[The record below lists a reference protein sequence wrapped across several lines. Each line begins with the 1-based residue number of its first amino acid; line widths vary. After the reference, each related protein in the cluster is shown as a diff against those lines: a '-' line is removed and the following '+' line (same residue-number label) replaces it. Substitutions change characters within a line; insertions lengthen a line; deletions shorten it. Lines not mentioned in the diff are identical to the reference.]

1 VWTELAGD
9 ERGEMTRENT
19 IRGGEEASSSRGR
32 LTRKIAGRVAALLI
46 AGIGLY
52 AVWPALL
59 EVFSA
64 WPTLRELDP
73 IWFLIMPMFEVLS
86 LACLWA
92 LLRLALHRRGWFL
105 SVTTQLASNALS
117 RVVPGGA
124 ATGGALQYRMLAKG
138 GVEGPRIATSLAAV
152 SVLTTT
158 TLLALPV
165 LSLPAILGGL
175 PVDRSLLRA
184 ALIGIMV
191 FVAAVAISALF
202 LSTERPLR
210 TLGRLVQRVR
220 NRVRRKKPPL
230 EGLDDRLVSERD
242 LMRQAL
248 GRKWW
253 VALLGSFGKA
263 LFDFLALLS
272 ALIAVGAE
280 PKPSLVLLA
289 YVVSSLLGMIP
300 LTPGGLGFVEAGL
313 VATLALAGVSGGD
326 ASAATLAYRLVSF
339 WLPLPAGLV
348 AYVVFRRRYGH
359 PDEEV
364 GNVLGP
370 PVTGIAAESDV
381 T

>member
-1 VWTELAGD
+1 MSREDTT
-9 ERGEMTRENT
+9 RGAVKS
-19 IRGGEEASSSRGR
+19 ASSHGG
-32 LTRKIAGRVAALLI
+32 LTRKIVGRVVALII
-46 AGIGLY
+46 AGVGLY

-59 EVFSA
+59 QVFSS

-73 IWFLIMPMFEVLS
+73 IWFLVMPLFEVLS

-105 SVTTQLASNALS
+105 SVTTQLASSAVS

-138 GVEGPRIATSLAAV
+138 GVDGPRIATSLAAV
-152 SVLTTT
+152 TVLTTT

-191 FVAAVAISALF
+191 FVAAVAISTLF
-202 LSTERPLR
+202 LATSKPLR
-210 TLGRLVQRVR
+210 TLGRFVQRLR

-242 LMRQAL
+242 LMRQTL

-263 LFDFLALLS
+263 LFDFLALLA

-289 YVVSSLLGMIP
+289 YVISSLLGMIP

-313 VATLALAGVSGGD
+313 VATLALAGVGGGD

-339 WLPLPAGLV
+339 WLPIPAGLV
-348 AYVVFRRRYGH
+348 AYIVYRRRYGR
-359 PDEEV
+359 PDEEPEEAIV
-364 GNVLGP
+364 EEE
-370 PVTGIAAESDV
+370 I
-381 T
+381 

>member
-1 VWTELAGD
+1 MSREDTT
-9 ERGEMTRENT
+9 RGAA
-19 IRGGEEASSSRGR
+19 EAASSRGR
-32 LTRKIAGRVAALLI
+32 LTRKIVGRVVALI
-46 AGIGLY
+46 AAGVGLY

-59 EVFSA
+59 QVFSS

-73 IWFLIMPMFEVLS
+73 IWFLIMPLFEVLS

-92 LLRLALHRRGWFL
+92 LTRLALHRRGWFL
-105 SVTTQLASNALS
+105 AVTTQLASSAVS

-138 GVEGPRIATSLAAV
+138 GVEGPRIATSIAAV

-191 FVAAVAISALF
+191 FVAAVAISTLF
-202 LSTERPLR
+202 LATSKPLR
-210 TLGRLVQRVR
+210 LVGRLAQRIR
-220 NRVRRKKPPL
+220 NGVRRKRTPL
-230 EGLDDRLVSERD
+230 EGLDDRLVAERD
-242 LMRQAL
+242 LMRQTL

-263 LFDFLALLS
+263 LFDFLALLA

-289 YVVSSLLGMIP
+289 YVISSLLGMIP

-313 VATLALAGVSGGD
+313 VATLALAGVGGGD

-339 WLPLPAGLV
+339 WLPIPAGLA
-348 AYVVFRRRYGH
+348 AYIVYRRRYGR
-359 PDEEV
+359 PDEEPGEV
-364 GNVLGP
+364 TAAPAGGAVLTPDGP
-370 PVTGIAAESDV
+370 RTVS
-381 T
+381 

>member
-1 VWTELAGD
+1 VLF
-9 ERGEMTRENT
+9 
-19 IRGGEEASSSRGR
+19 
-32 LTRKIAGRVAALLI
+32 V
-46 AGIGLY
+46 AGISLY

-73 IWFLIMPMFEVLS
+73 IWFLIMPLFEVLS
-86 LACLWA
+86 FACLWA
-92 LLRLALHRRGWFL
+92 LTRLALHRRGWFL
-105 SVTTQLASNALS
+105 SVTSQLASNALS
-117 RVVPGGA
+117 RIVPGGA

-138 GVEGPRIATSLAAV
+138 GVEGPRIAASLTAV

-175 PVDRSLLRA
+175 PVDRGLLRA

-191 FVAAVAISALF
+191 FVGAVAVSMLF
-202 LSTERPLR
+202 LATDRPLR
-210 TLGRLVQRVR
+210 MLGRFAQRVH
-220 NRVRRKKPPL
+220 NRIRRKRPPL

-248 GRKWW
+248 GREWW

-263 LFDFLALLS
+263 LFDFLALLA
-272 ALIAVGAE
+272 ALVAVGAR
-280 PKPSLVLLA
+280 PIPSLVLLA
-289 YVVSSLLGMIP
+289 YVVSALLGMIP
-300 LTPGGLGFVEAGL
+300 FTPGGLGFVEAGL
-313 VATLALAGVSGGD
+313 VATLALAGVGAGD

-348 AYVVFRRRYGH
+348 AYILYQRRYGR
-359 PDEEV
+359 PDEEPKDRT
-364 GNVLGP
+364 GP
-370 PVTGIAAESDV
+370 PAGVAA
-381 T
+381 TNQ